1 MAGAAIKSKAG
12 RGVRDPE
19 SSQDRPG
26 GRCGPRRSR
35 AAPLSS
41 AGSGADTRAAGRERL
56 KVGLPDLWFL
66 REAGRVA
73 VRPSGGA
80 VTLASEHSLWP
91 GFLLTPH
98 APPSILLL
106 QRRAT
111 ARVTNP
117 QVFISARVFSSLLHV
132 PMICPQQTSRTDPSA
147 TLAPL
152 HLSVVPLSQKSFF
165 SCLSRHVRPL
175 ANLATAPL
183 QPVLPGRDRNRLRPP
198 WTCAEAS
205 VVFRPHQPSAF
216 LLKGGEDRAVLKHK
230 TSSVTPEGS
239 SP

>member
-80 VTLASEHSLWP
+80 VTLASEHSLSGL
-91 GFLLTPH
+91 GFCSRPTLP
-98 APPSILLL
+98 
-106 QRRAT
+106 RAQGL
-111 ARVTNP
+111 NP
-117 QVFISARVFSSLLHV
+117 KWVLSL
-132 PMICPQQTSRTDPSA
+132 I
-147 TLAPL
+147 
-152 HLSVVPLSQKSFF
+152 
-165 SCLSRHVRPL
+165 
-175 ANLATAPL
+175 
-183 QPVLPGRDRNRLRPP
+183 
-198 WTCAEAS
+198 
-205 VVFRPHQPSAF
+205 
-216 LLKGGEDRAVLKHK
+216 
-230 TSSVTPEGS
+230 
-239 SP
+239 

>member
-1 MAGAAIKSKAG
+1 MWSPA
-12 RGVRDPE
+12 
-19 SSQDRPG
+19 
-26 GRCGPRRSR
+26 
-35 AAPLSS
+35 L
-41 AGSGADTRAAGRERL
+41 AGSSSEFCWERSGHEGGWAGKAEGRAAGS
-56 KVGLPDLWFL
+56 VVS
-66 REAGRVA
+66 AGGRSRRSA
-73 VRPSGGA
+73 PLGRSRDAGVRA
-80 VTLASEHSLWP
+80 FSLWP

-165 SCLSRHVRPL
+165 FC
-175 ANLATAPL
+175 LATFVHWQIWPL
-183 QPVLPGRDRNRLRPP
+183 LHCSPSCPDVIGTGFVLPGPVQKPQWFSGPTGPLRF
-198 WTCAEAS
+198 S
-205 VVFRPHQPSAF
+205 
-216 LLKGGEDRAVLKHK
+216 LKGGRI
-230 TSSVTPEGS
+230 GRF
-239 SP
+239 

>member
-1 MAGAAIKSKAG
+1 MWSPA
-12 RGVRDPE
+12 
-19 SSQDRPG
+19 
-26 GRCGPRRSR
+26 
-35 AAPLSS
+35 L
-41 AGSGADTRAAGRERL
+41 AGSSSEFCWERSGHEGGWAGKAEGRAAGS
-56 KVGLPDLWFL
+56 VVS
-66 REAGRVA
+66 AGGRSRRSA
-73 VRPSGGA
+73 PLGRSRDAGVRA
-80 VTLASEHSLWP
+80 FSLWP

-175 ANLATAPL
+175 ANLAAAPL
-183 QPVLPGRDRNRLRPP
+183 QPVLPGHDRNRLRPP
-198 WTCAEAS
+198 RTCAEAS
-205 VVFRPHQPSAF
+205 VVFRPHRPSAF